1 MAGVLPVPPKLILP
15 TLITLTGSFFGFK
28 IFKSYN
34 MFFILTNSQKKGNIG
49 RSVYLI
55 ILLIIFIL

>member
-15 TLITLTGSFFGFK
+15 TLITLTGNFFGFN

-34 MFFILTNSQKKGNIG
+34 KFFILTNDQKNGNIG
-49 RSVYLI
+49 RSVYFT
-55 ILLIIFIL
+55 ILLIMFIL

>member
-1 MAGVLPVPPKLILP
+1 MDGVLPVPPKLILP
-15 TLITLTGSFFGFK
+15 TLITLTGNFFGFN

-34 MFFILTNSQKKGNIG
+34 RFFILTNDQKNGNIG
-49 RSVYLI
+49 SSIYFI

>member
-1 MAGVLPVPPKLILP
+1 MDGVLPVPPKLILP
-15 TLITLTGSFFGFK
+15 TLITLTGNFFGFN

-34 MFFILTNSQKKGNIG
+34 NFFILTNDQKNGNIG
-49 RSVYLI
+49 RSVYFT